1 MYVLIAGGGRTAS
14 RLARLLVE
22 QQHQVT
28 VIEPRPL
35 VLRRLHRELPTEVI
49 IEGDPSDPELLRQ
62 AQAERADVL
71 AAVTE
76 DDATNLALCY
86 YARQQ
91 FQLPRT
97 IARVNNPSSAWL
109 FDALFHVDV
118 AVNQA
123 EIMASLIEEEMSLG
137 DMMTLLKLRRGAYS
151 LVEEKLPEGAPAVGV
166 ALQELG
172 LPPDCVIAS
181 IIRNGRLITPRGE
194 TVFQVDDEVLAVV
207 GPEGAEQLALLLGGS
222 AHGTAT

>member
-14 RLARLLVE
+14 RLATLLVE
-22 QQHQVT
+22 QSHQVT
-28 VIEPRPL
+28 VIESRPL

-49 IEGDPSDPELLRQ
+49 FEGDPSDPVLLVQ

-71 AAVTE
+71 AAVTD
-76 DDATNLALCY
+76 DDATNLALCF
-86 YARQQ
+86 YARQV

-151 LVEEKLPEGAPAVGV
+151 LVEEKLPQGAPAVGV

-172 LPPDCVIAS
+172 LPQDCVIAS
-181 IIRNGRLITPRGE
+181 IIRNGKLITPRGE
-194 TVFQVDDEVLAVV
+194 TVFEVDDEVLAIV
-207 GPEGAEQLALLLGGS
+207 GPDGAEQLALLLGG
-222 AHGTAT
+222 AARGTAP